1 MSPLLLAASSDLL
14 LERIGRLCG
23 AFRRAYAD
31 DTAVILKD
39 GLASAGALADVF
51 SQFARI
57 SGMRINASK
66 TIVVPLFAVEPETLR
81 ASLAE
86 VAPGWGQ
93 IGIADHDRYLGFDVG
108 PGRGEFSW
116 ATPVQKFRKRVE
128 I

>member
-51 SQFARI
+51 TQFARI
-57 SGMRINASK
+57 SGMRINVSK
-66 TIVVPLFAVEPETLR
+66 TIVVPPVRSQAGDPPSLPRRGR
-81 ASLAE
+81 ARMGS
-86 VAPGWGQ
+86 
-93 IGIADHDRYLGFDVG
+93 DRHCG
-108 PGRGEFSW
+108 PR
-116 ATPVQKFRKRVE
+116 
-128 I
+128 